1 MRTSLVRCTTGVVGQ
16 TRLWRGTVLAA
27 LVLICS
33 LAPAPASSAAPT
45 SLAPCAPG
53 SVIAPTVRFQ
63 DTAKGTAR
71 LTATHPIEARW
82 SADNSDGVLLLDN
95 YSVSPPFAMVPFD
108 NSATFIPATPGI
120 YPFGL
125 AWEQEPLR
133 GTANRCSGSLSRL
146 ISVGPATR
154 PRFSPV
160 RFSFGG
166 RLAERI
172 TELSWTLNTSGPRLN
187 LGLITAEFRAV
198 ARDRVPN
205 ARTPARTLRFA
216 LCDCDPLF
224 GKIHNPGVVRVGPVQ
239 MVVSTEIGI
248 RFLLD
253 VKVSTTHVTR
263 FGYDLLVRQGRF
275 RLGRLQAAG
284 TCRFSSGFSN
294 CSVDHFS
301 KPGK

>member
-1 MRTSLVRCTTGVVGQ
+1 
-16 TRLWRGTVLAA
+16 VLAA
-27 LVLICS
+27 LVLIFT
-33 LAPAPASSAAPT
+33 LAPAAASPAAPT
-45 SLAPCAPG
+45 SLAPCASG
-53 SVIAPTVRFQ
+53 SVIAPTVQFR
-63 DTAKGTAR
+63 DTAKGTTR

-108 NSATFIPATPGI
+108 NSATFIPAKPGN

-133 GTANRCSGSLSRL
+133 GPAPRCSGSLSRS
-146 ISVGPATR
+146 ITVGPATR

-166 RLAERI
+166 SLAERI
-172 TELSWTLNTSGPRLN
+172 TELSWTLDTAGPRLN
-187 LGLITAEFRAV
+187 LGLVTAEFRAV
-198 ARDRVPN
+198 ARDQLPST
-205 ARTPARTLRFA
+205 RTPVRTLRFA

-224 GKIHNPGVVRVGPVQ
+224 GKIHNPAVVRVGPVQ
-239 MVVSTEIGI
+239 MVPNTEMGI
-248 RFLLD
+248 RFLID

-263 FGYDLLVRQGRF
+263 FGYDLLVRQGSF
-275 RLGRLQAAG
+275 RLGRLRVAG
-284 TCRFSSGFSN
+284 TCHFAAGFSN
-294 CSVDHFS
+294 CNVDHFS